1 MPRDL
6 LPGTLFAVVAGVE
19 VTWTAHAIERLTSRD
34 IPTARILAALE
45 AEPTKLRAAV
55 AMRASQP
62 LRFGF
67 LTLVLRVVGERTV
80 LVVSAWT
87 TVRRKGDLT
96 ART

>member
-1 MPRDL
+1 MTAPPAL
-6 LPGTLFAVVAGVE
+6 LPGTLFATIAGIE
-19 VTWTAHAIERLTSRD
+19 ITWTAHAIERLTSRD

-55 AMRASQP
+55 TMRAAQP

-80 LVVSAWT
+80 LIVTAWPT
-87 TVRRKGDLT
+87 GTPKGT
-96 ART
+96 